1 MELNVRIEKALPV
14 IVPDAISFETGAK
27 LSDLAVSGVFA
38 YEHHGEEFTPN
49 DKGALTQFFEDLI
62 LGRSLPL
69 TLATRSVQDIDTLVA
84 IALFLHRD
92 LATHP
97 AMPEFIYTVDFV
109 HRLGLP
115 ALAHIAEDKARFFSA
130 LRDYF
135 PEKGLSQR
143 ELSARVTTAV
153 GWVREYIHQ
162 GALPVLGP
170 VPRSEVRVLNQG
182 TNGFVV
188 AVTKESL
195 WDGWVELYRQGFLR
209 GVLVEYQPG
218 DRQRCLIAK
227 KSHFV
232 TFDLMAAA
240 RVLNQLETAMGE
252 PAEWTVTKDG
262 LWLQGPAEGT
272 LLLLRQ
278 TLEILT
284 RV

>member
-1 MELNVRIEKALPV
+1 MELNVRIDKTLPV
-14 IVPDAISFETGAK
+14 IVPDAISFETGATREQ
-27 LSDLAVSGVFA
+27 LRDPALFA
-38 YEHHGEEFTPN
+38 YDHHSAEFSPA
-49 DKGALTQFFEDLI
+49 DKGALTCFFEDMI
-62 LGRSLPL
+62 LGRPLPL
-69 TLATRSVQDIDTLVA
+69 TLATRSVQDIDTLAA

-97 AMPEFIYTVDFV
+97 ATPEFIYTVDFA
-109 HRLGLP
+109 HRLGLQ
-115 ALAHIAEDKARFFSA
+115 ALSHIAQDKAQFYCA

-162 GALPVLGP
+162 GVMPVLGP
-170 VPRSEVRVLNQG
+170 APRSEVRVVDQG

-188 AVTKESL
+188 AITKDCL
-195 WDGWVELYRQGFLR
+195 WDGWVDLYRMGFLR
-209 GVLVEYQPG
+209 GVLAEYAPE
-218 DRQRCLIAK
+218 DRQRILIAK
-227 KSHFV
+227 KSRFV
-232 TFDLMAAA
+232 QFDLETAA
-240 RVLNQLETAMGE
+240 RALNQLEAAMGE
-252 PAEWTVTKDG
+252 PAEWIVTRDG
-262 LWLQGPAEGT
+262 LWLQGPAAGT

>member
-1 MELNVRIEKALPV
+1 MELNVRIEKNLPAL
-14 IVPDAISFETGAK
+14 VPDAVSFETGIKRA
-27 LSDLAVSGVFA
+27 DLAVPGIFA
-38 YEHHGEEFTPN
+38 YEHHGEDFTPD
-49 DKGALTQFFEDLI
+49 DKGALTQLFEDLI
-62 LGRSLPL
+62 LGRTLPL
-69 TLATRSVQDIDTLVA
+69 TLAVRSVQDIDTLVA
-84 IALFLHRD
+84 IALFLHRE

-153 GWVREYIHQ
+153 GWVREHILQ
-162 GALPVLGP
+162 GTLPVLGA

-195 WDGWVELYRQGFLR
+195 WDGWVELYRLGFLR
-209 GVLVEYQPG
+209 GVLVEYAPG
-218 DRQRCLIAK
+218 DRQRVLIAK

-232 TFDLMAAA
+232 QFDLGTAA
-240 RVLNQLETAMGE
+240 RAINQVETAMGE
-252 PAEWTVTKDG
+252 SSEWTVSTDG
-262 LWLQGPAEGT
+262 LWLQGPAAGT

-278 TLEILT
+278 ILEILT